1 MYLLKSGLLLDSL
14 DEMIFLHSDV
24 HSYTLSVF
32 FVFFSSSDWLNT
44 LSTSFRIGQTYYFKI
59 T

>member
-32 FVFFSSSDWLNT
+32 FVFFSSSDWVKYVVNV
-44 LSTSFRIGQTYYFKI
+44 F
-59 T
+59 